1 MKFSK
6 FVTITAFTTSL
17 LTSTVLAANIGVATT
32 TVNVR
37 TEASTTSDVAS
48 SLNAGEQFSVTG
60 AIDGFYSINKDN
72 TLLYVTQDFTVM
84 KEADAMVNSDGV
96 YIRTAPS
103 IDAPVAS
110 MLSIAT
116 PVTVVG
122 QIDSWYKLKDGSNFA
137 YINKDYVT
145 GLFVDNV
152 AVLDAPP
159 VVVAPVTSSKSSDT
173 AKEQVSTASK
183 YYKINADGGLN
194 LRETASPTSN
204 VITLIPDG
212 FVVSG
217 LETVNGFTKVNYN
230 GTLGYVSADYIS
242 ETDGYSAVTTVS
254 ASEVGSQIIEWA
266 KQYIGTPYS
275 YGGTNLSK
283 GVDCSGF
290 VYSVFKKNPYTNL
303 TLNRTAADQYNN
315 GTRVSKSDLKPGD
328 LVVFDTSGANN
339 GVITHSG
346 IYIGDGNFIHAS
358 SGQAYSVT
366 ISNLNSGYYLG
377 TYVGG
382 TRVLS

>member
-17 LTSTVLAANIGVATT
+17 LTSTVFAANIGVATT

-37 TEASTTSDVAS
+37 TQASTTSDIATT
-48 SLNAGEQFSVTG
+48 LNEGDKFSVTG
-60 AIDGFYSINKDN
+60 SKDGFYSINKDN
-72 TLLYVTQDFTVM
+72 TVLYVFQEFAVM
-84 KEADAMVNSDGV
+84 KEADGMVNSDGV
-96 YIRTAPS
+96 YIRTAPNL
-103 IDAPVAS
+103 DAPVAG

-122 QIDSWYKLKDGSNFA
+122 QVDNWYQLNDGSNFS
-137 YINKDYVT
+137 YIHKDYVT
-145 GLFVDNV
+145 GLFVSNV
-152 AVLDAPP
+152 GEATTAP
-159 VVVAPVTSSKSSDT
+159 TSTNT
-173 AKEQVSTASK
+173 ATVSASK

-194 LRETASPTSN
+194 LRATASTDGEM
-204 VITLIPDG
+204 IALIPNG

-242 ETDGYSAVTTVS
+242 ETDGYSNITTVS
-254 ASEVGSQIIEWA
+254 SSDVGVQITEWA

-290 VYSVFKKNPYTNL
+290 VLSVFKQNPYYNL
-303 TLNRTAADQYNN
+303 TVNRVASDQYNN
-315 GTRVSKSDLKPGD
+315 GTRVSKSDLQAGD
-328 LVVFDTSGANN
+328 IVVFDTSGPNN

-346 IYIGDGNFIHAS
+346 IYIGNGNFIHAS
-358 SGQAYSVT
+358 SGGAYSVT
-366 ISNLNSGYYLG
+366 ISNLNEGFYLNA
-377 TYVGG
+377 YVGG
-382 TRVLS
+382 TRVLN